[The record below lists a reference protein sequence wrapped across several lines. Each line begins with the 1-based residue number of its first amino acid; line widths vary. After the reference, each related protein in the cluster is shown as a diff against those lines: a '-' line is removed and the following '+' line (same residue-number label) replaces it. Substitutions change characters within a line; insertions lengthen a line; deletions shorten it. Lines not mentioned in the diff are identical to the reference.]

1 MRSTSAAWPAATVT
15 SPYDRAVKPSSTM
28 AAALILFRGDGRSDA
43 KFRLGLGTDRNP
55 RRYEHASRQWD
66 REHGEKMVSEAK
78 AGAGRRV
85 LVVEDESMIRML
97 LEGMLSDIGY
107 TMTAEAGA
115 LAEAMALAK
124 QEEFDVAILDVNLH
138 NEPITPVA
146 EILTQRGLPFVFAT
160 GADLRGVPQAYRSHP
175 TLQKPFRVEELK
187 RALQAVAAKPASA

>member
-1 MRSTSAAWPAATVT
+1 MTVAKTFYHYAGGSYTVPRRRFGPAPFKCKISPGLWELITIHGVT
-15 SPYDRAVKPSSTM
+15 STP
-28 AAALILFRGDGRSDA
+28 ALE
-43 KFRLGLGTDRNP
+43 GTG
-55 RRYEHASRQWD
+55 Q
-66 REHGEKMVSEAK
+66 HGEKMASEPK
-78 AGAGRRV
+78 AAAGRRV

-97 LEGMLSDIGY
+97 LEGMLADIGY

-115 LAEAMALAK
+115 LNEAMALAK

-175 TLQKPFRVEELK
+175 TLQKPFRVEALE
-187 RALQAVAAKPASA
+187 RALQAVAPKPASA

>member
-1 MRSTSAAWPAATVT
+1 
-15 SPYDRAVKPSSTM
+15 
-28 AAALILFRGDGRSDA
+28 
-43 KFRLGLGTDRNP
+43 
-55 RRYEHASRQWD
+55 
-66 REHGEKMVSEAK
+66 
-78 AGAGRRV
+78 
-85 LVVEDESMIRML
+85 MIRML
-97 LEGMLSDIGY
+97 LDGMLSDIGY

-175 TLQKPFRVEELK
+175 TLQKPFRAEALE
-187 RALQAVAAKPASA
+187 RALQAVARSRPAPDARYSNSLANFVTVGSSVRSSLSGVTAMQRSSSAARSEPSGALEKFWRT